1 MNQSIPQATLGPVT
15 EAQEAAILFPR
26 RYLVTGTIAAG
37 KLVDAY
43 YLDGALYADRC
54 TCGAPTA
61 PGLVWCGPCAARVE
75 RLIAFAG
82 TFTRCLS
89 CGDASAS
96 ALCAACTETG
106 ERI

>member
-1 MNQSIPQATLGPVT
+1 VNSLPD
-15 EAQEAAILFPR
+15 AQEASILFPR
-26 RYLVTGTIAAG
+26 RYLLTGIIAAG

-43 YLDGALYADRC
+43 YLDGRTYAESC
-54 TCGAPTA
+54 PCGAPTA

-75 RLIAFAG
+75 RLIAFAAS
-82 TFTRCLS
+82 RCLS

-96 ALCAACTETG
+96 ALCAACKETG